1 MQQPGCRPGNRAA
14 VQPPC
19 GAGCEGRGSDSACP
33 LLDGPSARRV
43 SRRARSAAKL
53 RGESPGRSHKNH
65 RRSRTSNGRR
75 KSPVV
80 FCPETS
86 ESRVT
91 VPPIEGSMTMPKAT
105 ELTATVSKGGRIVIP
120 GDVRKRL
127 GLTRGSVL
135 YFIVDDDGV
144 RLLPAAGDVRRLK
157 GRLPKPA
164 SPVSLGDMNQTM
176 AERRQRAAYAA
187 F

>member
-1 MQQPGCRPGNRAA
+1 
-14 VQPPC
+14 
-19 GAGCEGRGSDSACP
+19 
-33 LLDGPSARRV
+33 
-43 SRRARSAAKL
+43 
-53 RGESPGRSHKNH
+53 
-65 RRSRTSNGRR
+65 
-75 KSPVV
+75 
-80 FCPETS
+80 
-86 ESRVT
+86 
-91 VPPIEGSMTMPKAT
+91 MTMPKAT